1 MDLYLNDLYSTLDLT
16 HVSDS
21 SLFIVGN
28 FFFFSH
34 KGLVWI
40 VELVKARCLA
50 PLSATRRMKS
60 ND

>member
-28 FFFFSH
+28 FFFFLAQGLGVDSRTG
-34 KGLVWI
+34 KGALLGSTVRD
-40 VELVKARCLA
+40 A
-50 PLSATRRMKS
+50 S
-60 ND
+60 NEE

>member
-28 FFFFSH
+28 FSFS
-34 KGLVWI
+34 
-40 VELVKARCLA
+40 R
-50 PLSATRRMKS
+50 TRAWCG
-60 ND
+60 